1 MNRMETYMTMKTLCS
16 NFLGVAL
23 LALSPIAGA
32 TTPPQ
37 SVAGFFTQVVLD
49 VRHKAVEKDW
59 APAKRGGA
67 LGFGDIVRTGAS
79 SFAIIK
85 FTDKSIVKVRESSE
99 LTLTSE
105 TALSKN
111 VELQKGVIG
120 FNVQKQQK
128 NSEFRFTSPTS
139 VASIRG
145 TGGRF
150 ATRELSD
157 TLIVVEGNV
166 LLTNSLSNQSV
177 EVGAGFTGISNAD
190 GTIQVRP
197 STSGERALGQAAAT
211 PGDEQNQ
218 LELEMRDSQGNKK
231 KLKIQYKE

>member
-1 MNRMETYMTMKTLCS
+1 MNRMETNMKTFRTIALV
-16 NFLGVAL
+16 LGVAL
-23 LALSPIAGA
+23 AYSPFAA
-32 TTPPQ
+32 AASPSQ

-49 VRHKAVEKDW
+49 VKHKAVEKDW
-59 APAKRGGA
+59 ALAKRGGA
-67 LGFGDIVRTGAS
+67 LGFGDMVRTGES

-85 FTDKSIVKVRESSE
+85 FTDKSIVKVREKSE

-105 TALSKN
+105 MSVSKN

-120 FNVQKQQK
+120 FNIQKQEK

-150 ATRELSD
+150 AAREFSD

-166 LLTNSLSNQSV
+166 LLTNFFTSQSV
-177 EVGAGFTGISNAD
+177 EVSSGFTGISNAD
-190 GTIQVRP
+190 GSIQVRP
-197 STSGERALGQAAAT
+197 STTAERALGEAAAA
-211 PGDEQNQ
+211 PGEEQNQ
-218 LELEMRDSQGNKK
+218 LEFDLRDSQGNKK